1 MLPFLTLTPIKT
13 PAPFPQPAETTG
25 IPATSGT
32 PPLAWFILILLSLI
46 WGTSF
51 ILIKKG
57 LEVYTPDE
65 LGALRITIACL
76 CLLPFA
82 IRSLNTIPRR
92 YWVWILISGFIG
104 NLIPAFLFAF
114 AETELASGLAG
125 VLNSLTA
132 LFTLIIGAFFFQQRI
147 TALRIA
153 GIVIGIAGTAVLI
166 FMGGKASAS
175 GSAFHGFLVVL
186 ATVMYGGS
194 LNIIKHKLAGLNAL
208 AMASLALFCV
218 GPVAFA
224 YLFTTPVFNK
234 IATAPGAYE
243 ALGYIALLAAFS
255 TAIGLVLYN
264 KLIHMTTTLFASSS
278 TYLMPIVALL
288 WGVLDGETIHL
299 YHYVGMIIILAGV
312 FIVNRAK

>member
-1 MLPFLTLTPIKT
+1 MKT
-13 PAPFPQPAETTG
+13 APQTQPVENPA
-25 IPATSGT
+25 SGT
-32 PPLAWFILILLSLI
+32 PAVAWFILILLSLI

-57 LEVYTPDE
+57 LEVFTADE
-65 LGALRITIACL
+65 LGALRITLACL
-76 CLLPFA
+76 FLLPFA
-82 IRSLNTIPRR
+82 LKNLTKIKQR
-92 YWVWILISGFIG
+92 YLIWIAFSGFIG
-104 NLIPAFLFAF
+104 NLIPAFLFAY

-132 LFTLIIGAFFFQQRI
+132 LFTLIIGAIFFQQRI
-147 TALRIA
+147 TGLRIA
-153 GIVIGIAGTAVLI
+153 GIIIGIVGTAVLI
-166 FMGGKASAS
+166 FSGGSQETSSNALY
-175 GSAFHGFLVVL
+175 GILVVI

-208 AMASLALFCV
+208 AMASLALFSV
-218 GPVAFA
+218 GPLAFG
-224 YLFTTPVFNK
+224 YLFTTEAFTK
-234 IATAPGAYE
+234 LAHTPGSWE
-243 ALGYIALLAAFS
+243 ALGYIALLAAAS

-288 WGVLDGETIHL
+288 WGVLDGEVIHL
-299 YHYVGMIIILAGV
+299 YHYVGMVIILIGV

>member
-1 MLPFLTLTPIKT
+1 MPVTGT
-13 PAPFPQPAETTG
+13 PA
-25 IPATSGT
+25 
-32 PPLAWFILILLSLI
+32 LAWIILIFLSLI

-57 LEVYTPDE
+57 LEIYSPDE
-65 LGALRITIACL
+65 LGALRITLACL
-76 CLLPFA
+76 FLLPFA
-82 IRSLNTIPRR
+82 IKSLGTIPRR
-92 YWVWILISGFIG
+92 YWKWIAFSGFIG

-132 LFTLIIGAFFFQQRI
+132 LFTLVIGAIFFQQRI
-147 TALRIA
+147 TGLRIA
-153 GIVIGIAGTAVLI
+153 GIIIGIGGTAVLI
-166 FMGGKASAS
+166 FSGGNAETS

-194 LNIIKHKLAGLNAL
+194 LNIIKHKMAGLSAI
-208 AMASLALFCV
+208 AMASLCLLCV
-218 GPVAFA
+218 GPFAFV
-224 YLFTTPVFNK
+224 YLFSTEAFTK
-234 IATAPGAYE
+234 ITHTPGAWE
-243 ALGYIALLAAFS
+243 ALGYIALLAGFS

-299 YHYVGMIIILAGV
+299 YHYGGMLIILLGV